1 MSEKEQQHSNHDGE
15 KPDNVQED
23 VTLDQNLGLAGNIAK
38 QFINSPVTPLLM
50 FAFLAVGILGLV
62 FTPRQEDPKISVP
75 MVDIYVQYPGA
86 SAEQVESLV
95 TEPLER
101 LMSELAGVRHVYSAT
116 QRGSSIVTVRF
127 KVGQDHGESV
137 VKVHDKI
144 QSNLDKIP
152 PGVSMPL
159 VKPVSIDDVPI
170 VTVTMW
176 SQPEKDGIDDATLRT
191 LAFDVLQNLES
202 VPNTGN
208 GFVVGGRAEQIR
220 VEVSPDRLNGF
231 GISLAQVAQTIR
243 TANAE
248 RDTGYIEGSNTSFKV
263 YSGAFLTTADEI
275 ARLVIGVHED
285 APVYVHDVAD
295 VFHYPEETKQLVSY
309 YTGAANENPNLAHG
323 EASVTIAIAKKLDT
337 NGVTVANDILSKLE
351 SLKGRIIPDNVH
363 VEITRNYGKTAND
376 KVNELL
382 RALFEAAIAV
392 SILCLLFM
400 GLRAASVVIVIIP
413 IVILVTIFSAL
424 VLEYTIDRVSLFAL
438 VFSIGI
444 LVDDATVV
452 VENIFRRW
460 LAAGKTTVNIAIDAV
475 REVGNPTI
483 LATLTIIS
491 ALLPM
496 GFVSGLMGP
505 YMRPIPV
512 LGSAAMF
519 FSLIAA
525 FVFAPWFAMRV
536 RPQLDALKKAE
547 KREQWFSDLI
557 GKFYKPCMNPLC
569 TNRFYGKIFFFSLIG
584 ATLFACSMFYFKWVA
599 VKMLPFDNKPEF
611 NVVIN
616 MPEGTALPV
625 TANVAHELVTVLREI
640 PEVTDLQSY
649 VGTAS
654 PFNFNGMVRH
664 YYLRQQ
670 PWEAD
675 IQVMLLDK
683 KERDRGSHAIAVD
696 ARSRINAYMQQHP
709 ELKATGVRTQVVEMP
724 PGPPV
729 LQTVVAE
736 VYGPDAAT
744 RRQVARDMTD
754 IFEHAPDVVDVD
766 NYMAGDYGYWR
777 FEIDIEKATRY
788 GISVDSIN
796 QQLDMAMGGYKLGD
810 IKREVVREPTYIVMQ
825 VPLEVRSQVSRLY
838 SIPVMNPQ
846 GQSVPL
852 GELGRFV
859 ITKEDPIIFHKDLRP
874 MEYVTAEME
883 GKLGAPI
890 YGMHT
895 IEDALA
901 HYVTPDGQ
909 KISGLTLGGTIG
921 RYGAPEDDNKSGFEW
936 SGEWTVTYETFR
948 DMGAA
953 FMAALL
959 LIYALIVWEFKN
971 FTLGGLIM
979 APIPLTLIGIVPGHL
994 IIGAEFTATSMIG
1007 FIALAG
1013 IIVRNSI
1020 LLVEFV
1026 KHEIEKGKDIVEAVI
1041 TAGQIRM
1048 RPILITAGTL
1058 MVGAA
1063 MLFSDPI
1070 FVGMAASLFFGTL
1083 VATVLTLVVIP
1094 LGCITVRQQFYDL
1107 LEMEHPEWQ
1116 QAEEQ
1121 VEKKEA
1127 AKSSGLP
1134 LWLVV
1139 WTKIIAAA
1147 TWLFYILRMFYFM
1160 AQMAFNNLKKRFAPK
1175 PKPDNE
1181 PPPNDSGPAGG
1192 PSAGGPAPSDSGSS
1206 SAAVETTEAAS
1217 KPEKAE
1223 AIVKVRE
1230 ASQAEEQTRPKP
1242 QPKTTPV
1249 TREKSSSK
1257 KKTAKKK
1264 VARKKVAKKKVA
1276 AKAPSTAA
1284 SKKKTAG
1291 KKRRGIK
1298 LKQI

>member
-1 MSEKEQQHSNHDGE
+1 MSEADQQPDKHEQQS
-15 KPDNVQED
+15 
-23 VTLDQNLGLAGNIAK
+23 LGIAGNIAR

-50 FAFLAVGILGLV
+50 FAFLAIGILGLM

-75 MVDIYVQYPGA
+75 MVDVFVQYPGA
-86 SAEQVESLV
+86 SAEQVTSLV
-95 TEPLER
+95 TEPMER
-101 LMSELAGVRHVYSAT
+101 LLSEIPGVRHVYSAT
-116 QRGSSIVTVRF
+116 HRGSSIVTVRF
-127 KVGQDHGESV
+127 KVGEDLGDSI
-137 VKVHDKI
+137 VKVHDKL
-144 QSNLDKIP
+144 QSNLDLIP

-159 VKPVSIDDVPI
+159 VKPVGIDDVPI
-170 VTVTMW
+170 VTLTLW
-176 SQPEKDGIDDATLRT
+176 SKPEEGGIDDGTLRT
-191 LAFDVLQNLES
+191 LAFDVLQRLES
-202 VPNTGN
+202 VPNTGK
-208 GFVVGGRAEQIR
+208 GFVVGGRADQIR
-220 VEVSPDRLNGF
+220 VEVSPEKLSGF
-231 GISLAQVAQTIR
+231 DISLAQVAKTIR
-243 TANAE
+243 TANSE
-248 RDTGYIEGSNTSFKV
+248 LETGYIEGGNTTFSV

-275 ARLVIGVHED
+275 ARLVIGVHD
-285 APVYVHDVAD
+285 GAPVYVHDVAQ
-295 VFHYPEETKQLVSY
+295 VFHYPEETRQLVSY
-309 YTGAANENPNLAHG
+309 YTGVANADPMKANG
-323 EASVTIAIAKKLDT
+323 EAAVTIAIAKKIDT
-337 NGVTVANDILSKLE
+337 NGVTVANKILAKLDT
-351 SLKGRIIPDNVH
+351 LKGQIIPANVH
-363 VEITRNYGKTAND
+363 VDITRNYGKTAND

-382 RALFEAAIAV
+382 TALFEAAIAV
-392 SILCLLFM
+392 SVLCLIFM
-400 GLRAASVVIVIIP
+400 GLRAASVIIVIIP
-413 IVILVTIFSAL
+413 IVILVTIWAAL
-424 VLEYTIDRVSLFAL
+424 VLDYTIDRVSLFAL

-460 LAAGKTTVNIAIDAV
+460 LEAGKTTVNIAIDAV

-512 LGSAAMF
+512 LGSSAMF

-536 RPQLDALKKAE
+536 RPQLNALKKAE
-547 KREQWFSDLI
+547 KREQWFSDFI
-557 GKFYKPCMNPLC
+557 GRFYKPCMGPLC
-569 TNRFYGKIFFFSLIG
+569 TNRSYGNLFLAGLIV

-616 MPEGTALPV
+616 LPEGTALPI
-625 TANVAHELVTVLREI
+625 TANVTHQLVSVLRDI
-640 PEVTDLQSY
+640 PEVTDVQSY

-670 PWEAD
+670 AWQAD
-675 IQVMLLDK
+675 IQVMLMDK
-683 KERDRGSHAIAVD
+683 TERERGSHAIAVD
-696 ARSRINAYMQQHP
+696 ARQRIHTYLEKHP
-709 ELKATGVRTQVVEMP
+709 ELRDTGVRTQIVEMP

-736 VYGPDAAT
+736 IYGPDAPT
-744 RRQVARDMTD
+744 RRQVAYDMTRM
-754 IFEHAPDVVDVD
+754 FETAKDVVDVD
-766 NYMAGDYGYWR
+766 NYMTSEYSYWR
-777 FEIDIEKATRY
+777 FEVDIEKATRF
-788 GISVDSIN
+788 GVSVDSIN

-810 IKREVVREPTYIVMQ
+810 IKRGVVREPTFIVMQ
-825 VPLEVRSQVSRLY
+825 VPMAMRSQITRLY
-838 SIPVMNPQ
+838 SLPVTSAT
-846 GQSVPL
+846 GTSIPL

-859 ITKEDPIIFHKDLRP
+859 LAKEDPIIYHKDLRP
-874 MEYVTAEME
+874 IEYVTAEME

-890 YGMHT
+890 YGMHSV
-895 IEDALA
+895 EDQLKD
-901 HYVTPDGQ
+901 YVTPDGI

-921 RYGAPEDDNKSGFEW
+921 RYGAPEENNQSGFEW

-953 FMAALL
+953 FMAALI
-959 LIYALIVWEFKN
+959 LIYGLIVWEFKN
-971 FTLGGLIM
+971 FTLAGLIM

-1026 KHEIEKGKDIVEAVI
+1026 KQEVAKGKKIVDAVI
-1041 TAGQIRM
+1041 SAGQIRM

-1094 LGCITVRQQFYDL
+1094 LGCITVQKQFY
-1107 LEMEHPEWQ
+1107 EIVGVTVE
-1116 QAEEQ
+1116 AENATQTSETGGSP
-1121 VEKKEA
+1121 A
-1127 AKSSGLP
+1127 SSGLP

-1139 WTKIIAAA
+1139 WTKIVTAI
-1147 TWLFYILRMFYFM
+1147 TWLFYILRAIYFM
-1160 AQMAFNNLKKRFAPK
+1160 VQMAINNLLKRFKSNDAPD
-1175 PKPDNE
+1175 PGPDS
-1181 PPPNDSGPAGG
+1181 PNNDGPGTDSP
-1192 PSAGGPAPSDSGSS
+1192 SGSPAAAPQTS
-1206 SAAVETTEAAS
+1206 SKTDSTAIQSEAATES
-1217 KPEKAE
+1217 GN
-1223 AIVKVRE
+1223 R
-1230 ASQAEEQTRPKP
+1230 
-1242 QPKTTPV
+1242 KT
-1249 TREKSSSK
+1249 SK
-1257 KKTAKKK
+1257 KKITKKK
-1264 VARKKVAKKKVA
+1264 TIVKKAGKKK
-1276 AKAPSTAA
+1276 STSTSTKKA
-1284 SKKKTAG
+1284 SKKKATS
-1291 KKRRGIK
+1291 KKRRGIR
-1298 LKQI
+1298 LKKI